1 MMSSLTDVLRIF
13 IFDLYEDGL
22 HGVGKVSQF
31 GHMENPESLYLIFD
45 EHFDTIDDFFKCT

>member
-1 MMSSLTDVLRIF
+1 MSSLTDVLRIF